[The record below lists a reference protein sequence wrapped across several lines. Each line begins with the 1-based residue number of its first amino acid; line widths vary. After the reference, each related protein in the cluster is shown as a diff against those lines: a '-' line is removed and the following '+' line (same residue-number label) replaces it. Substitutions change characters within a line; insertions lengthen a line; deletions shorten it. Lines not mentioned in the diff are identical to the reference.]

1 MMLGYFQQVLNGLV
15 YELDFPDELHAH
27 GLSPFDLVT
36 RAALPTLDSIPAP
49 QRLPRLR
56 ELFETHY
63 HPDHPLRVSLGKL
76 QTLDTIRII
85 EGRE

>member
-1 MMLGYFQQVLNGLV
+1 M
-15 YELDFPDELHAH
+15 YELYFPDELHAH

-36 RAALPTLDSIPAP
+36 RANLPALDTLPTT
-49 QRLPRLR
+49 QRLSRLR